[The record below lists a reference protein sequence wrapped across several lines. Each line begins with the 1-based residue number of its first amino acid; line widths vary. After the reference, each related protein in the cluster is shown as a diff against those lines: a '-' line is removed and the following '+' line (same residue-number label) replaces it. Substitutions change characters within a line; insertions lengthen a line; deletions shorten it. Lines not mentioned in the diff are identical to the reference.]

1 MDTALLADV
10 FENFRDKCIEIYKID
25 PAYFL
30 SAPGLAWQ
38 ACLKKTGVELDLLT
52 DIDMLL
58 MFEEGIRGGMCQAT
72 YRYAKANNKY
82 MTNYDKN
89 KESSYLQYLDANNL
103 YGWAM
108 SQKLPVRNFK
118 WIEKDDVSKLDENLI
133 KDYDENSDKGYILE
147 VDVEY
152 PENICM
158 LHSDLPFLPERMKIN
173 KCTKLVCN
181 IHNKENYVIHIEA
194 LTQALNH
201 GLKLTKVHRIIQF
214 DQEAWLKPYIDLNTD
229 LRKDAKSDFDDFLTK
244 EFFKLMNNSVF
255 GKTMEN
261 VLNHRDIRVVT
272 TDKRRSIRA

>member
-1 MDTALLADV
+1 MT
-10 FENFRDKCIEIYKID
+10 CY
-25 PAYFL
+25 
-30 SAPGLAWQ
+30 Q
-38 ACLKKTGVELDLLT
+38 CLKKEL
-52 DIDMLL
+52 
-58 MFEEGIRGGMCQAT
+58 EGGMCQAT
-72 YRYAKANNKY
+72 YRHAKANNKY
-82 MTNYDKN
+82 MNNYDEN
-89 KESSYLQYLDANNL
+89 KELSYLVYLDANNL

-108 SQKLPVRNFK
+108 SQKLPVRNYK
-118 WIEKDDVSKLDENLI
+118 WIEKDDISKFEEKFIKKFDE
-133 KDYDENSDKGYILE
+133 DSDQGYILE

-152 PENICM
+152 PKN
-158 LHSDLPFLPERMKIN
+158 SDLAFLPERQKIN

-194 LTQALNH
+194 LKQALNH